1 VGWNPALY
9 WMNVNTS
16 YYIFIEMKKNKGSQ
30 KGHTK
35 KKIFKNEHNQ
45 LFKKKVDNISSKSK
59 RAEKLKNGIFDFN
72 TN

>member
-1 VGWNPALY
+1 
-9 WMNVNTS
+9 
-16 YYIFIEMKKNKGSQ
+16 MKKNKGSQ

-59 RAEKLKNGIFDFN
+59 RAEKLKNEIFDFN